1 MRSPDNLIPHYKL
14 LLVSRENIL
23 EVVDSILFQ
32 EYLMRDAKHSL
43 IWTIKRNT
51 LVLVHEVSKEAETNK
66 NDQKMNTFLFKFND
80 EPGRKTY

>member
-1 MRSPDNLIPHYKL
+1 
-14 LLVSRENIL
+14 
-23 EVVDSILFQ
+23 
-32 EYLMRDAKHSL
+32 MRDAKHSL

-51 LVLVHEVSKEAETNK
+51 LVLVHEVSKEAEMNK